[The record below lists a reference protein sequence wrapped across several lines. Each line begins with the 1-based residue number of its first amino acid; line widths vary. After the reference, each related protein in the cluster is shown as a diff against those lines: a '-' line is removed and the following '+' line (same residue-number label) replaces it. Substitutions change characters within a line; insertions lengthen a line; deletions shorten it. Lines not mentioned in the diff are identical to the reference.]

1 MLDLRVLD
9 EVGRIG
15 RCVAVCCCV
24 AEMKVGCAA
33 KKISSTI
40 LIFIELEVVF
50 DETTYKNAQLKYL

>member
-1 MLDLRVLD
+1 MLLS
-9 EVGRIG
+9 
-15 RCVAVCCCV
+15 VAVLL
-24 AEMKVGCAA
+24 KVGCAA